1 MSLGKRIGIGTTQP
15 EGFLHVV
22 SDVGTS
28 TPTMISSRVRKP
40 YWELPV

>member
-28 TPTMISSRVRKP
+28 TPR
-40 YWELPV
+40 